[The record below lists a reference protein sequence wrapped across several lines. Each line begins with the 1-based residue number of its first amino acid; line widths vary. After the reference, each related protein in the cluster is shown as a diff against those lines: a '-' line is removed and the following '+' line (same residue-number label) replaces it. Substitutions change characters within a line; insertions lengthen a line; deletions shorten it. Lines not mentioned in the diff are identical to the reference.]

1 MIHKKKPYLSIML
14 GLATLCFIHSVQ
26 HVTASGEDGY
36 LEGIG
41 YREQAL
47 QQAKG
52 SKFQSEGA
60 DGVTMASFGGGT
72 NIWL

>member
-26 HVTASGEDGY
+26 HVKAEEEGY
-36 LEGIG
+36 IEAIG
-41 YREQAL
+41 YREQTL

-52 SKFQSEGA
+52 SFFQSEDG
-60 DGVTMASFGGGT
+60 DGVYYASFGGGT
-72 NIWL
+72 NIWI

>member
-26 HVTASGEDGY
+26 HVTAAEGDGY
-36 LEGIG
+36 IEGIG
-41 YREQAL
+41 FREQTL

-52 SKFQSEGA
+52 SFFSSEAGE
-60 DGVTMASFGGGT
+60 GVNYASFGGGT
-72 NIWL
+72 NIWI